1 MLLHT
6 PQCPPCSYPILTG
19 TQPQIHSHPLV
30 GFLLQSSPLFKKI
43 SIYLFIFVYLQV
55 FPILPTLVLSSFPEV
70 VKWMKE
76 RSTGSVSKSTGCPCC
91 LCKGTPKQAVK
102 LVAVQQQHQ
111 QQHTV
116 LYYCKSP
123 GRRTQFSIKNWWG
136 RGVFYRVTHLR
147 ITKRTCIA

>member
-30 GFLLQSSPLFKKI
+30 GFLLQSSPLFLKI

-76 RSTGSVSKSTGCPCC
+76 RSTGSVFKSTGCPCC

-102 LVAVQQQHQ
+102 LLLLLCNNSNSDNIQFFT
-111 QQHTV
+111 TV
-116 LYYCKSP
+116 NHLAGGPSFLSNI
-123 GRRTQFSIKNWWG
+123 G
-136 RGVFYRVTHLR
+136 GVGGSFTELP
-147 ITKRTCIA
+147 T